1 MKKMF
6 WARDLNCANRAKR
19 SSITGRSDTFNGV
32 DTLDGQLKGFIGVI
46 SSVEDVGE
54 NGLDGRQWRVSIEVA
69 D

>member
-6 WARDLNCANRAKR
+6 WARDVDCANRAKR
-19 SSITGRSDTFNGV
+19 SRITGRSDTFRGV

-46 SSVEDVGE
+46 SSIEDVGE
-54 NGLDGRQWRVSIEVA
+54 NASDGRQWRVSIEVA